1 MGKYRGIYKRGNIYY
16 IRYVD
21 PSGKVIR
28 ESARTTNLKEALKF
42 LAQRKAEVLKG
53 EIHERVKIKNYSF
66 KELAERYKE
75 WAEIQKSWNKSKR
88 YMVEVLEQRFGNI
101 ALRKLEPSIIGKFV
115 VDIVKQDK
123 KPATVNKYLVILKHM
138 LRKAVEWNMVE
149 DFILKRLS
157 SIKQLRLNNRRLRYL
172 TKEEIERFLSCC
184 DEKLYP
190 IVFTALN
197 TGMRKSEILG
207 LKWSNVDLKNG
218 YIYIER
224 SKNEE
229 SRVIPMNKRL
239 LELFKRMYEKRQGD
253 YVFINP
259 KTGDRYKDIKS
270 AFKTALKKAGIKN
283 FHFHDLRH
291 TFASHLVM
299 AGVDLTT
306 VKELLGHKDIKMTL
320 RYSHLAPEHKQKAVN
335 VLNNLFSK

>member
-42 LAQRKAEVLKG
+42 LAQRKAEVSKG
-53 EIHERVKIKNYSF
+53 EYPERVRIKNYSF

-88 YMVEVLEQRFGNI
+88 YMVEVLEQKFGNI
-101 ALRKLEPSIIGKFV
+101 ALRKLEPSIVEKFI
-115 VDIVKQDK
+115 VDIAKQNK
-123 KPATVNKYLVILKHM
+123 KPATVNKYITILKHM

-149 DFILKRLS
+149 EAILKRLS

-172 TKEEIERFLSCC
+172 TKEEIARLLSCC
-184 DEKLYP
+184 DKNLYP

-218 YIYIER
+218 YIYVEN
-224 SKNEE
+224 SKSSE
-229 SRVIPMNKRL
+229 SRTIPMNEKL
-239 LELFKRMYEKRQGD
+239 LSLFRKMFEERKLSSE
-253 YVFINP
+253 YVFVNP
-259 KTGDRYKDIKS
+259 KTGAKYQDIKK
-270 AFKTALKKAGIKN
+270 AFASTLKKAQIKN

-320 RYSHLAPEHKQKAVN
+320 RYSHLAPEHKQKAVA
-335 VLNNLFSK
+335 VLDSIF